1 MHYLHYINISTYII
15 NGTINNTWLI
25 RSCNLQE
32 RLLPGWAQHHVRSTG
47 TAGDIDHY
55 IAGISSAN
63 VELME
68 QSNPPA
74 EIELLEPSD
83 APVDIEWVMCG
94 FQHGVG
100 LSNLPHGICKVFK
113 MWNVTGR
120 TPWARAICYAV
131 GGHCRGRDSHKKQ
144 MHPWRGWRV
153 QQLVTVYFYLFMVTI
168 SQYKHPSLV
177 MIVMAVSQ

>member
-1 MHYLHYINISTYII
+1 
-15 NGTINNTWLI
+15 
-25 RSCNLQE
+25 
-32 RLLPGWAQHHVRSTG
+32 
-47 TAGDIDHY
+47 
-55 IAGISSAN
+55 
-63 VELME
+63 
-68 QSNPPA
+68 
-74 EIELLEPSD
+74 
-83 APVDIEWVMCG
+83 MCG

-153 QQLVTVYFYLFMVTI
+153 QLQQLVTVYFYLFMVTI

-177 MIVMAVSQ
+177 MIVVAVSQ